1 LSHQAGT
8 RFWRHFEALPP
19 EIQQLARENFELLR
33 SNPRHPSLQFK
44 RVGQY
49 WSIRVGRTYRALGIE
64 SPAGVLWFWIGS
76 HEEYK
81 RLIRS

>member
-1 LSHQAGT
+1 LSHRASL
-8 RFWRHFEALPP
+8 RFWRHFQSLPP
-19 EIQQLARENFELLR
+19 EIQQLARDNFELLK

-44 RVGQY
+44 RVAQY
-49 WSIRVGRTYRALGIE
+49 WSVRVGLAFRALGVE
-64 SPAGVLWFWIGS
+64 SADGIVWFWIGP